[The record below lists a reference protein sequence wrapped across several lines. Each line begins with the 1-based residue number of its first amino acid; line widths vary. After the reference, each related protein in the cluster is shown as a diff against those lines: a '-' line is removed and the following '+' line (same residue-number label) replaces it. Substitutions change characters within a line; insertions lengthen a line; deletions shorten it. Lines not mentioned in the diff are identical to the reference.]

1 MRRLALILLL
11 VAVPAAAQTTDEL
24 WKSLM
29 DGNKVFIAG
38 TVTFDHLADKR
49 HESAPHQHPP
59 ITVLSCSDSRV
70 PPELVFDKS
79 IDELFVIRVAG
90 NIADPYDLA
99 SIEYAIASGY
109 TKLIVV
115 LAHRECGAVRAA
127 LDPKDPASP
136 NLMALVTEIRKSL
149 TGSRGLDPATVKRS
163 VEANAKGSAASIQAQ
178 SQIIRDAVKSGKVG
192 LIVAYYDL
200 ETGGVTRLK

>member
-1 MRRLALILLL
+1 MLI
-11 VAVPAAAQTTDEL
+11 AVPAAAQTTDAL

-29 DGNKVFIAG
+29 DGNKVFISG
-38 TVTFDHLADKR
+38 TVTFDHLAEKR

-99 SIEYAIASGY
+99 SIEYAISSGY
-109 TKLIVV
+109 TKLIVI

-127 LDPKDPASP
+127 LDPKDPTSP

-149 TGSRGLDPATVKRS
+149 TGPRSLDPATVKRS
-163 VEANAKGSAASIQAQ
+163 VEANARGSAASIQAQ

-192 LIVAYYDL
+192 LIIGYYDL
-200 ETGGVTRLK
+200 ETGAVTRLK

>member
-1 MRRLALILLL
+1 MRRLVLVLLMI
-11 VAVPAAAQTTDEL
+11 AVPASAQTTEDL
-24 WKSLM
+24 WKSLIA
-29 DGNKVFIAG
+29 GNKVFMAG
-38 TVTFDHLADKR
+38 TVTFDHLAEKR
-49 HESAPHQHPP
+49 HESAPHQHPA

-99 SIEYAIASGY
+99 SIEYAISSGY

-115 LAHRECGAVRAA
+115 LGHRECGAVRAA
-127 LDPKDPASP
+127 LEPKDPTSP
-136 NLMALVTEIRKSL
+136 NLMALVTEIRKSF
-149 TGSRGLDPATVKRS
+149 TGPRNLEPATVKRG
-163 VEANAKGSAASIQAQ
+163 VEANARASAASIQAQ
-178 SQIIRDAVKSGKVG
+178 SEIIRDAVKSGKVG

-200 ETGGVTRLK
+200 ETGAVTRLP